1 MTVFD
6 PDHWIAQLK
15 ECKHLPEADM
25 KALCARVRA
34 ILLEE
39 SNIQPVKGPVTVCG
53 DIHGQFWDLLELLR
67 KGGDVPATSYIFMA
81 SRCCR
86 SLGLRVLT
94 EWCYRQGDFVDRGFY
109 SLETVSLLLA
119 LKARFV

>member
-6 PDHWIAQLK
+6 PDRWITQLK

-67 KGGDVPATSYIFMA
+67 KGGETPATSYIFMA
-81 SRCCR
+81 SRCI
-86 SLGLRVLT
+86 
-94 EWCYRQGDFVDRGFY
+94 
-109 SLETVSLLLA
+109 
-119 LKARFV
+119 